1 MRARKLHARLA
12 FFLLGTFILLVSA
25 CGGSSS
31 SSSTTGSVD
40 CSLPQNELG
49 PGCGRLALSIADV
62 TGDFA
67 SYVVGVNQ
75 VTLVRD
81 DGVVVNA
88 LAAPAQVDFTQ
99 LVDAS
104 QLMATAYVPSGTYVS
119 MSLTLDFGSAD
130 IEAEGQSGQLV
141 KLSPVDSSGAALGV
155 TTVNVQLGSGNTI
168 VVQHDSS
175 TLASLDFDLD
185 ASNSVDL
192 SATPPTVMVSPVLY
206 AAADFT
212 DLPTSTA
219 MGKLV
224 SVDTSTASYVVDVQ
238 PLYYTGSHT
247 FGTLAVVASSGT
259 TFDVNGAAY
268 TGAAGIQAMVAL
280 AAGTPTLAY
289 GSFSPTDDS
298 FKATEVYAGSS
309 VPGATLDA
317 VKGSVLS
324 RNGNTLTVRG
334 VTYVQS
340 TGAVIYHSLVT
351 VTLGAKTVVYQAGA
365 PGTHLAISAVSVGQR
380 VALLGTLTNTDPAAL
395 ALDAG
400 SADTGYA
407 RLAISEVGGALVSK
421 SSSGVVLNLSEINNH
436 RVSWY
441 NFSGTGATS
450 ADDADP
456 TLYQVN
462 TGSLDLSAVVVGS
475 PVEVKGL
482 VQPFGA
488 APPDFNAATVGNY
501 SLDDARLM
509 VNWRP
514 SGSTAPFSVF
524 TTSQIVINL
533 SDPNL
538 GPLQVLRRGS
548 EMTDLTALPS
558 SPLIVPPANGL
569 GTYAIRQNGVVTVYV
584 SFSAFATDFKARM
597 TGTTRT
603 VGFFAT
609 GGYASGTFTAT
620 RIAASLK

>member
-1 MRARKLHARLA
+1 MRANKLYTRFASL
-12 FFLLGTFILLVSA
+12 FLCISVLLVSA

-31 SSSTTGSVD
+31 SSSTSGNVD

-49 PGCGRLALSIADV
+49 PGCGRLALSIADA

-81 DGVVVNA
+81 DGLVVNV
-88 LAAPAQVDFTQ
+88 LPAPAQVDFTQ

-119 MSLTLDFGSAD
+119 MSLTLDFAGAD
-130 IEAEGQSGQLV
+130 IEAEGLSGQLV
-141 KLSPVDSSGAALGV
+141 KLAPVDSSGAALGV
-155 TTVNVQLGSGNTI
+155 TAVSVQLGSGNTI

-185 ASNSVDL
+185 ASNSVSL
-192 SATPPTVMVSPVLY
+192 SATPPTVTVSPVLY
-206 AAADFT
+206 AAANFT
-212 DLPTSTA
+212 ALPTSTA

-224 SVDTSTASYVVDVQ
+224 SVDASTASYVVSVQ
-238 PLYYTGSHT
+238 PLYYAGSHT
-247 FGTLAVVASSGT
+247 FGTLAVVTSSGT
-259 TFDVNGAAY
+259 SFDVNGTAY
-268 TGAAGIQAMVAL
+268 TGAAGIQAMSAL

-289 GSFSPTDDS
+289 GTFSPSDDS
-298 FKATEVYAGSS
+298 FQATEVYVGSS

-317 VKGSVLS
+317 VNGSVLS
-324 RNGNTLTVRG
+324 RSGNTLTVRG

-351 VTLGAKTVVYQAGA
+351 VSLGAKTVVYQAGA
-365 PGTHLAISAVSVGQR
+365 PGTHLAISAISVGQR
-380 VALLGTLTNTDPAAL
+380 VALLGTLTSTDPAAL

-407 RLAISEVGGALVSK
+407 RLTLSEVGGALVSK
-421 SSSGVVLNLSEINNH
+421 STSGVVLNLSEVNNH

-441 NFSGTGATS
+441 NFSGTGTTS

-462 TGSLDLSAVVVGS
+462 TGSLNLSSLTVGA
-475 PVEVKGL
+475 PVEVKGF

-488 APPDFNAATVGNY
+488 APPDFNAASAGNY

-514 SGSTAPFSVF
+514 TGSVSPFSVF

-533 SDPNL
+533 SDPDL

-548 EMTDLTALPS
+548 EMTDLTALPT
-558 SPLIVPPANGL
+558 SPLIVPPTNGL

-584 SFSAFATDFKARM
+584 SFTAFATDLKGRM
-597 TGTTRT
+597 SGTTRM

-609 GGYASGTFTAT
+609 GGYSSGTFTAT
-620 RIAASLK
+620 RVAASLK